1 MRFYRQ
7 GYRTYHS
14 TSEKVAQ
21 RLIINSLML
30 MVLILLLSSC
40 SDDPVPE
47 QAPVSK
53 VSLPQ
58 NPTQDYDYQLN
69 GVQIQDH
76 YMWLNQK
83 TPQRTEWMEQQ
94 TELVS
99 EYFSAIESDLSKDQT
114 LQETFNYLY
123 PQQYVNKYFYIK
135 ESTLKPSNIIAV
147 YDSIKEVE
155 TELGTLPD
163 NQQVVATSLSPEGR
177 FFAIQSQNR
186 QELYRWF
193 IFDLAQRKFHSYRLP
208 ATHLQ
213 TEFNWLDGF
222 NRFIYQTDQQVHYL
236 NLGQGPDFSQPLFD
250 LNDHMDNT
258 EQWQINA
265 KLTDDNRYLLV
276 TAKHLINTS
285 DQLWVLPI
293 TESGE
298 IQSAISL
305 AKNTRA
311 SLNFVGNI
319 NEIFYFHTNLVAPR
333 WRIISINLN
342 QPSRRD
348 WKEVISQQNELLISA
363 QLIDNR
369 WLLHYLDN
377 TQQKVY
383 LSKLNG
389 SAKQDLDVTPNSNLI
404 IQRPKTMI
412 NRQLSTLATISSFQH
427 PARIFTINIQQRKFS
442 NSFLPFEESP
452 DLVSETVFYRSS
464 DGSQIPLTLAYHED
478 ISKDG
483 ENPTLLITNQGF
495 GDIQLPYYSPV
506 FTDWLSKGGV
516 IAIAHIRGGGIY
528 GESWR
533 QSVSG
538 QKHARAVEDIVA
550 AVDWLANNNF
560 SKRQYIAAY
569 GEGFAGSLLME
580 AAIHAPQNFRA
591 LVLKNI
597 EANYLKY
604 LEEKNP
610 YWMKEFMLNSDKA
623 STEWFLA
630 VSPYHRLTNKNY
642 PAALIIDDGNEATVS
657 NYKTLAKWQNLQLSP
672 RPILLLNRD
681 IALELNDEQD
691 VELIT
696 QEAIKHFLSNELR
709 ASKSEQQIQP

>member
-1 MRFYRQ
+1 MRFHRQ

-14 TSEKVAQ
+14 TSKNVTQ
-21 RLIINSLML
+21 RFIGNSLIL
-30 MVLILLLSSC
+30 MVLMLSLSSC
-40 SDDPVPE
+40 SDDPEPK
-47 QAPVSK
+47 QAPVTK

-69 GVQIQDH
+69 GVQIQDN

-99 EYFSAIESDLSKDQT
+99 KYFSTLESDLNDDPKPQDI
-114 LQETFNYLY
+114 FNHLY

-135 ESTLKPSNIIAV
+135 ESTLKPSVIAV
-147 YDSIKEVE
+147 YDSIKEIE
-155 TELGTLPD
+155 IELGELPD
-163 NQQVVATSLSPEGR
+163 NQKVVATSLSPEGR

-193 IFDLAQRKFHSYRLP
+193 IFDLAQRRFLSYRLP
-208 ATHLQ
+208 ATEIQ
-213 TEFNWLDGF
+213 TKFNWLDGF
-222 NRFIYQTDQQVHYL
+222 NRFIYQADQQVHYL
-236 NLGQGPDFSQPLFD
+236 NLGQGPDFSQILFD
-250 LNDHMDNT
+250 LNDHMDDV
-258 EQWQINA
+258 EQWQIDA
-265 KLTDDNRYLLV
+265 KLTDDNRFLLV
-276 TAKHLINTS
+276 TAKHLIDTS
-285 DQLWVLPI
+285 DQIWVLPI

-298 IQSAISL
+298 IQSAISM
-305 AKNTRA
+305 ARNTRA
-311 SLNFVGNI
+311 SLKFVGNI
-319 NEIFYFHTNLVAPR
+319 NETFYFHTNLVAPR

-348 WKEVISQQNELLISA
+348 WKEVVSQQNELLISA
-363 QLIDNR
+363 QLIDNQ

-389 SAKQDLDVTPNSNLI
+389 SAKQEIEVTSNSDLI
-404 IQRPKTMI
+404 IQRPKAMI
-412 NRQLSTLATISSFQH
+412 NRQLSTLATINSFQH
-427 PARIFTINIQQRKFS
+427 PARIFTIDTKARQLS
-442 NSFLPFEESP
+442 NSLLPLEETS

-464 DGSQIPLTLAYHED
+464 DGSRIPLTLTYHED

-483 ENPTLLITNQGF
+483 DNPTLLITNQGF
-495 GDIQLPYYSPV
+495 GHIQLPYYSPV
-506 FTDWLSKGGV
+506 FTDWISKGGV

-550 AVDWLANNNF
+550 AVDWLANNDF

-604 LEEKNP
+604 LEEKSP
-610 YWMKEFMLNSDKA
+610 YWMKEFMLNSDQA

-630 VSPYHRLTNKNY
+630 VSPYHRLTNKSY
-642 PAALIIDDGNEATVS
+642 PAALIIDDGNESAVS
-657 NYKTLAKWQNLQLSP
+657 NFKTLAKWQNLQLSP
-672 RPILLLNRD
+672 HPILLLNRD
-681 IALELNDEQD
+681 IASELSDEQD
-691 VELIT
+691 FELIT
-696 QEAIKHFLSNELR
+696 QEAINYFLSNELR
-709 ASKSEQQIQP
+709 ASKSEQQTQP